1 MRGKC
6 DIMCCNVTHV
16 IGYDIRPACQ
26 CVSAKSLRGMTGFE
40 PERKLSVLDYGQKN
54 LTSYFAMN

>member
-26 CVSAKSLRGMTGFE
+26 CVSAKSLLGMTGFE
-40 PERKLSVLDYGQKN
+40 PERKLSVFDYGQKN
-54 LTSYFAMN
+54 